1 MGIALF
7 LRLEKR
13 IIWWYNQRTITTK
26 LSREDLIDEFLK
38 KGGRINKYY
47 LQDWNRSKPALVY
60 FKGWF
65 SGKNCREAILKAL
78 A

>member
-1 MGIALF
+1 MYTD
-7 LRLEKR
+7 R
-13 IIWWYNQRTITTK
+13 IIIHNK
-26 LSREDLIDEFLK
+26 LSKEDLIDLFIK

-65 SGKNCREAILKAL
+65 SGKNSREAILKAL
-78 A
+78 L